1 MKLLWYNYKNNL
13 TARQRMKKIVRII
26 GQVLTGAAATATLF
40 AGRAMAA
47 TKFEECM
54 NASESTRCAVEAIT
68 PDGVPTELFG
78 NTGIITNI
86 TNTLLAVV
94 GIIAVVM
101 LIYGG
106 IRYIISGGDQKK
118 VTDAKNTI
126 LYAIIGLIISLLSYA
141 IINFVLNSLT
151 NGAISA

>member
-1 MKLLWYNYKNNL
+1 
-13 TARQRMKKIVRII
+13 MKKVLKFI
-26 GQVLTGAAATATLF
+26 GQILTGAAAIATLF
-40 AGRAMAA
+40 AGRAMA
-47 TKFEECM
+47 TTTDIEECI
-54 NASESTRCAVEAIT
+54 NASDSTRCAVEAIT
-68 PDGVPTELFG
+68 PNGVPTELFG

-86 TNTLLAVV
+86 TNTLLAIV
-94 GIIAVVM
+94 GVIAVVM

-151 NGAISA
+151 GGAVSA

>member
-1 MKLLWYNYKNNL
+1 
-13 TARQRMKKIVRII
+13 MKKVLKII
-26 GQVLTGAAATATLF
+26 GQVLTGAAAAATLF
-40 AGRAMAA
+40 AGRAMA
-47 TKFEECM
+47 TDGVEDCI
-54 NASESTRCAVEAIT
+54 NASDSTKCAVNAIT
-68 PDGVPTELFG
+68 PAGVPTELFG

-151 NGAISA
+151 GGAVSA